1 MIGAPQP
8 PRSCLARFIPDRMD
22 VEQQKRTGWRDHGI
36 LVVATNDPRL
46 GWPEREM
53 INHLASK
60 LFGQK
65 AAKEASHG

>member
-1 MIGAPQP
+1 MIGAPRE
-8 PRSCLARFIPDRMD
+8 PRSCLSRVIPVKMD
-22 VEQQKRTGWRDHGI
+22 VEQEKRKGWQNHGI
-36 LVVATNDPRL
+36 LVIATNDPRL

-65 AAKEASHG
+65 AAKEVSHG